1 MTMAKR
7 NSKSKRDRVW
17 ERKNSDGSTSYLAV
31 VRIRPFKPASKAFPT
46 RVEAKRWADDLARE
60 LTTQR
65 ERGEARKDLT
75 TLTIKGLVEEFL
87 ADPETKQLKYYDD
100 LERLL
105 AWWVNHCGGE
115 KVLQFGTIKLREAR
129 ELLSNGREPGTVN
142 RYLSALRSCWNWG
155 RAAQYIPPEKVWPTR
170 LFRTEPRERVRFLN
184 DAELSAVLAAAEKYA
199 PWMYAAVI
207 VSLATGLRQGE
218 LLRLAWKDID
228 FEKKTL
234 TVLIAKNTKRRL
246 VHLPDPAIAALKILR
261 RDGVVG
267 PKLVFVRP
275 DGEPAD
281 KSYLTFHWL
290 RVRTEAGLV
299 DFKWHDLR
307 HSCASFLA
315 QNGASL
321 VEIGSVLGHSSP
333 SITAKYAHLVVGK
346 PVTGSAAV
354 AAKLSAA
361 LSAKP

>member
-1 MTMAKR
+1 MAAR
-7 NSKSKRDRVW
+7 KSKRDRVW

-31 VRIRPFKPASKAFPT
+31 VRIRPFKPASKAFTT
-46 RVEAKRWADDLARE
+46 RAEAKRWADDLVRE
-60 LTTQR
+60 LTNQR

-105 AWWVNHCGGE
+105 AWWINHCGAE
-115 KVLQFGTIKLREAR
+115 KVMQFGTVKLREAR
-129 ELLSNGREPGTVN
+129 ELLGNGRGPATVN

-155 RAAQYIPPEKVWPTR
+155 RASQYVPPEKVWPTR

-184 DAELSAVLAAAEKYA
+184 DVELASVLSEAGKHA
-199 PWMYAAVI
+199 PWMHAAVL

-218 LLRLAWKDID
+218 LLRLEWKDID
-228 FEKKTL
+228 FAGKTI
-234 TVLIAKNTKRRL
+234 TVLISKNTKRRI
-246 VHLPDPAIAALKILR
+246 VHLPEPAIVALKKLR

-267 PKLVFVRP
+267 PKLVFVRL

-281 KSYLTFHWL
+281 KGFLSFHWKQ
-290 RVRTEAGLV
+290 VRAAAGLV

-307 HSCASFLA
+307 HSCASYLA
-315 QNGASL
+315 QAGASL
-321 VEIGSVLGHSSP
+321 PEIGHVLGHSSP
-333 SITAKYAHLVVGK
+333 SITAKYAHLVAGK
-346 PVTGSAAV
+346 PVTGADKLAE
-354 AAKLSAA
+354 KLSAK
-361 LSAKP
+361 L